1 MNALYQRY
9 GDRVEFLWIYIK
21 EAHPSDG
28 SQARANIN
36 EGIILPSPVT
46 LEERESYAD
55 QAAAYLG
62 IEYTALIDSMDDH
75 VEALYS
81 AWPLRLYLVGSD
93 GLLEYVGNAGPRNC
107 QPEELSR
114 AMDRVLGP

>member
-1 MNALYQRY
+1 VNALYRLY
-9 GDRVEFLWIYIK
+9 GDRIEFLWVYIK

-28 SQARANIN
+28 NQAQANIN

-55 QAAAYLG
+55 QAAAYLD
-62 IEYTALIDSMDDH
+62 IEFTALIDSMDNH
-75 VEALYS
+75 VEELYS

-93 GLLEYVGNAGPRNC
+93 GLLEYAGSAGPRNY
-107 QPEELSR
+107 QPVELSR
-114 AMDRVLGP
+114 AMDRVLGL